1 MLTDAQWTKM
11 ERPTTRIPD
20 YFELRDFG
28 LATLAGWRAF
38 LEEVT
43 AQRAADCLHPA
54 AGEECT
60 SIEEVC
66 RFSSPSDSTL
76 GSGAAKN
83 RLNMLTHEMRGA
95 GHDA

>member
-1 MLTDAQWTKM
+1 MDGLVLTDAQWTKM
-11 ERPTTRIPD
+11 ERPATRIPD
-20 YFELRDFG
+20 YIELRDFS

-60 SIEEVC
+60 SVEEVC
-66 RFSSPSDSTL
+66 RFSSPS
-76 GSGAAKN
+76 GP
-83 RLNMLTHEMRGA
+83 RLEASSEARKL
-95 GHDA
+95 

>member
-1 MLTDAQWTKM
+1 MKKSRFSDQQIAYIVRQAQ
-11 ERPTTRIPD
+11 
-20 YFELRDFG
+20 
-28 LATLAGWRAF
+28 
-38 LEEVT
+38 
-43 AQRAADCLHPA
+43 
-54 AGEECT
+54 ECT